1 MSSPGF
7 EAPRHCEECSDY
19 AAIQGPPG
27 SNPSPRSPWIATP
40 RTARDDKLP
49 VTARDGNQSL
59 TDGGDTSPAAVR
71 SDGRPTLEPAAPL
84 TPDRLERLLTLN
96 NAHATELSLLDA
108 DHLAHLLSQAFW
120 TARIG
125 DVDAFMLTLDQSAGY
140 DSPNHRWFRDRYP
153 RFAYVD
159 RIAVAPAARGRGL
172 ARALYAGAIQA
183 AAAAGHTAIMAE
195 VNSNPPN
202 PASDALHAALGFQ
215 QVGAAP
221 IHGGAKT
228 VRYLMRPLP

>member
-1 MSSPGF
+1 MSSPGSN
-7 EAPRHCEECSDY
+7 APRHSKERSD

-27 SNPSPRSPWIATP
+27 SNPSPPGPRIAAP
-40 RTARDDKLP
+40 QAARDDKLP
-49 VTARDGNQSL
+49 VTAGDGNQPL

-96 NAHATELSLLDA
+96 NTHVTELSLLDA
-108 DHLAHLLSQAFW
+108 DRLAHLLSQAFW
-120 TARIG
+120 AARIS
-125 DVDAFMLTLDQSAGY
+125 DVDAFMLMLDQSASY
-140 DSPNHRWFRDRYP
+140 DSPNHRWFRGRYP

-159 RIAVAPAARGRGL
+159 RIAVSPAARGRGL

-183 AAAAGHTAIMAE
+183 AVAAGHTALMAE
-195 VNSNPPN
+195 VNINPPN

-215 QVGAAP
+215 EVGAAT

-228 VRYLMRPLP
+228 VRYLIRPLP